1 MSAVLRSGVSIT
13 SHPSV
18 VIISPALASANNGN
32 WHTARRWA
40 RCLAPHAR
48 VSIDIEWRGAGAD
61 FLIALHARR
70 SAASIAA
77 FAERYPDRP
86 LIVVL
91 TGTDLYRDIAVDE
104 SAKRSLALAS
114 RLVVLQGEGAKALP
128 PEYAAKTTIIYQ
140 SARLLR
146 PGHRSKRHFD
156 LALVGHMRPEKDP
169 LTALRALRS
178 LPADL
183 PVRLFHVGSDLDPQL
198 AAEVRSEAAGD
209 ARYHPM
215 GALPQAATRQLIKR
229 CHLLLL
235 PSVMEGGANVLI
247 EAVTSG
253 VPVLG
258 SDIPGNRG
266 LLGADYPGWFPVGDA
281 ARLAQ
286 LIRQAARDPRYYAD
300 LSRRCAERVSLFS
313 PAREC
318 AAVCSLLENEVS
330 VEANV
335 GLIDVKRSGR
345 N

>member
-1 MSAVLRSGVSIT
+1 MRLP
-13 SHPSV
+13 PSV
-18 VIISPALASANNGN
+18 TIISPTLASANSGN
-32 WHTARRWA
+32 WHTAKRWA

-48 VSIDIEWRGAGAD
+48 VAIDNQWRGASAD

-91 TGTDLYRDIAVDE
+91 TGTDLYRDIVVDE
-104 SAKRSLALAS
+104 SAKRSLALAA
-114 RLVVLQGEGAKALP
+114 RLVVLQDEGVKAVP
-128 PEYAAKTTIIYQ
+128 PDYAAKTVTVYQ

-146 PGHRSKRHFD
+146 PGRRSRRHFD
-156 LALVGHMRPEKDP
+156 LALVGHVRAEKDP
-169 LTALRALRS
+169 LTAVRALRR

-183 PVRLFHVGSDLDPQL
+183 PVRLFHVGGDLDPQL
-198 AAEVRSEAAGD
+198 AVEVRALGAGD
-209 ARYHPM
+209 ARYVPL
-215 GALPQAATRQLIKR
+215 GAMSQAATRQLIKR
-229 CHLLLL
+229 CHLMLL

-266 LLGADYPGWFPVGDA
+266 MLGADYPGWFPVGDA
-281 ARLAQ
+281 ARLAD
-286 LIRQAARDPRYYAD
+286 LILASARDPDYYAI

-313 PAREC
+313 PAHEC
-318 AAVCSLLENEVS
+318 ASVCSLLNPLRVS
-330 VEANV
+330 
-335 GLIDVKRSGR
+335 KQ
-345 N
+345 

>member
-1 MSAVLRSGVSIT
+1 M
-13 SHPSV
+13 
-18 VIISPALASANNGN
+18 
-32 WHTARRWA
+32 
-40 RCLAPHAR
+40 
-48 VSIDIEWRGAGAD
+48 
-61 FLIALHARR
+61 
-70 SAASIAA
+70 
-77 FAERYPDRP
+77 
-86 LIVVL
+86 L

-104 SAKRSLALAS
+104 EARRSLALAS
-114 RLVVLQGEGAKALP
+114 HLVVLQDEGITALP
-128 PEYAAKTTIIYQ
+128 SEYAAKTMTIYQ

-146 PGHRSKRHFD
+146 PGRRSRRHFD

-169 LTALRALRS
+169 LTAVRALRL

-183 PVRLFHVGSDLDPQL
+183 PVRLFHVGGDLDSQL
-198 AAEVRSEAAGD
+198 AAEVRAQAAGD
-209 ARYHPM
+209 ARYRSL

-235 PSVMEGGANVLI
+235 PSLMEGGANVLI

-266 LLGADYPGWFPVGDA
+266 MLGADYPGWFPVGGA
-281 ARLAQ
+281 ARLAE
-286 LIRQAARDPRYYAD
+286 LILAATRDPGYYAT
-300 LSRRCAERVSLFS
+300 LSQRCAERVSLFS

>member
-1 MSAVLRSGVSIT
+1 MPINSA
-13 SHPSV
+13 PSV

-32 WHTARRWA
+32 WHTAKRWA

-48 VSIDIEWRGAGAD
+48 VSIDREWRGAGAD
-61 FLIALHARR
+61 LLIALHARR

-77 FAERYPDRP
+77 FAARHPDRP
-86 LIVVL
+86 LVVVL
-91 TGTDLYRDIAVDE
+91 TGTDLYRDIAVDD

-114 RLVVLQGEGAKALP
+114 RLIVLQQEGLRELPPAQVAKA
-128 PEYAAKTTIIYQ
+128 TVIYQ
-140 SARLLR
+140 SARTLT
-146 PGHRSKRHFD
+146 PGRRSRRHFD
-156 LALVGHMRPEKDP
+156 LALVGHQRPEKDP
-169 LTALRALRS
+169 LTAVRALLR
-178 LPADL
+178 LPAEL
-183 PVRLFHVGSDLDPQL
+183 PVRLFHIGAALDAGL
-198 AAEVRSEAAGD
+198 AAEVTALGARDG
-209 ARYHPM
+209 RYHWL
-215 GALPQAATRQLIKR
+215 GALSQAATRQRIKR

-235 PSVMEGGANVLI
+235 PSLMEGGANVLI

-258 SDIPGNRG
+258 SDIGGNRG
-266 LLGADYPGWFPVGDA
+266 MLGADYPGWFPVGDA
-281 ARLAQ
+281 ERLAG
-286 LIRQAARDPRYYAD
+286 LISNATKDPQYYAT

-313 PAREC
+313 PAHEC